1 MDSGRLPAIEG
12 EGAVNTDAQRS
23 VKVPAFHPLGIYLPR
38 REIAGWSKVRTL
50 KHAHG
55 GRLGG
60 SGGYASDF
68 GSGHDLTV
76 SEFKPG
82 IGLCADSSEPGA
94 CFGFCVCLS
103 VCLSLSLS
111 LSLSLCPSPIHAL
124 SQK

>member
-76 SEFKPG
+76 SEFEPH
-82 IGLCADSSEPGA
+82 IGFSAVGKSLLWI
-94 CFGFCVCLS
+94 FCPLLPLPPERS
-103 VCLSLSLS
+103 SLSLS
-111 LSLSLCPSPIHAL
+111 LSLSL
-124 SQK
+124 